1 MLVGRAQSGSN
12 LLALQGRTEDENI
25 LWVHANEGMEID
37 NVVLAEHGI
46 TDDDAG
52 LLEKTGR
59 GNGGFDILKS
69 SDHGLQCRERPVLD
83 QARILAGLPRQY

>member
-1 MLVGRAQSGSN
+1 VLVGRAQSGSN

-52 LLEKTGR
+52 LFDKTGGR
-59 GNGGFDILKS
+59 NGGFETSKWADHASILGES
-69 SDHGLQCRERPVLD
+69 ACDLQGAVD
-83 QARILAGLPRQY
+83 

>member
-25 LWVHANEGMEID
+25 LWVHANEGMELD

-46 TDDDAG
+46 TDDDAV
-52 LLEKTGR
+52 LFDKTGGR
-59 GNGGFDILKS
+59 NGGFETSKWA
-69 SDHGLQCRERPVLD
+69 DHAFIMGQSARDLQGAVD
-83 QARILAGLPRQY
+83 